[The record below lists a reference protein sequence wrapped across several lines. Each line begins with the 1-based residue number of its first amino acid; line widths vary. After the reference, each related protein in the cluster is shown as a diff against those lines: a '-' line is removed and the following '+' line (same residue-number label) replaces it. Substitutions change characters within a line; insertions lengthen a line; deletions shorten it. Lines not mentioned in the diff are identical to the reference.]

1 MIQRPAIITLKAADI
16 ELNSQSRGT
25 SLSLGASKT
34 VDYFLIKGTV
44 TLTSS
49 LTISFD
55 TRLVSAGTRLI
66 LEYHANVTLNSQ
78 TLTIAGKS
86 IPARQ
91 ANKPMT
97 IVVLFDGTNTVV
109 NLLSSV
115 EDNQETISNTNIV
128 ANSITAAELATGA
141 VAADEIAS
149 SAVST
154 AKLAAVSV
162 TSAKLATDSVTT
174 AKIVNANVTVEKLEN
189 EALESSMFIP
199 VHFDYSSKDTFYF
212 AMPTKCLINTLVAT
226 VSGVAVGATHP
237 ATMTIANVTAGTTL
251 LSTGTLAAAAAAEG
265 SETLVSLSNTTIAKR
280 AVLSFTPDGSQ
291 GTGKLFITIG
301 VRRLAD

>member
-1 MIQRPAIITLKAADI
+1 MIQRPAIITLKSADI
-16 ELNSQSRGT
+16 ELNSDSRGT
-25 SLSLGASKT
+25 SLSLGSSKA
-34 VDYFLIKGTV
+34 VDYFLIKGTT

-55 TRLVSAGTRLI
+55 TRTASEGTRLVF
-66 LEYHANVTLNSQ
+66 EYHANVTLNSQ

-128 ANSITAAELATGA
+128 ADSITAAE
-141 VAADEIAS
+141 IAS
-149 SAVST
+149 GAITSTELASTSVTT
-154 AKLAAVSV
+154 AKITDVNV
-162 TSAKLATDSVTT
+162 TAAKLATNSVTT
-174 AKIVNANVTVEKLEN
+174 AKIVDGSVTVEKLEN
-189 EALESSMFIP
+189 EALESSIFIP
-199 VHFDYSSKDTFYF
+199 VHFDYANKDTFHF
-212 AMPTKCLINTLVAT
+212 AMPTKCEIITLIAT
-226 VSGVAVGATHP
+226 ISGTAIGATHA
-237 ATMTIANVTAGTTL
+237 ATMTITNATAGTTL
-251 LSTGTLAAAAAAEG
+251 LSAGTLAAASAAEG

-280 AVLSFTPDGSQ
+280 AVLTFTPDGSQ

>member
-1 MIQRPAIITLKAADI
+1 MIQRPSIITLKSADI

-25 SLSLGASKT
+25 SLSIGASKT
-34 VDYFLIKGTV
+34 VDYFLIKGTA

-49 LTISFD
+49 LAISFD
-55 TRLVSAGTRLI
+55 TREASEGTRLVF
-66 LEYHANVTLNSQ
+66 EYHANVTLNSQ

-91 ANKPMT
+91 ANNPMT

-128 ANSITAAELATGA
+128 ANSITAAELATGS
-141 VAADEIAS
+141 VAADEIAAA
-149 SAVST
+149 AVTT
-154 AKLAAVSV
+154 AKIADVNV
-162 TSAKLATDSVTT
+162 TVAKLATDSVTT

-189 EALESSMFIP
+189 EALESSIFIP
-199 VHFDYSSKDTFYF
+199 VQFDYAGKDTFHF
-212 AMPTKCLINTLVAT
+212 AMPTKCEIILLVAT
-226 VSGVAVGATHP
+226 VSGTAIGATHP
-237 ATMTIANVTAGTTL
+237 ATMTINNTTAGTTL
-251 LSTGTLAAAAAAEG
+251 LSAGTLAAAAGAEG
-265 SETLVSLSNTTIAKR
+265 LQTAVALSNTTVAKR
-280 AVLSFTPDGSQ
+280 AVLTFTPDGSQ
-291 GTGKLFITIG
+291 GTGKLFITLG

>member
-1 MIQRPAIITLKAADI
+1 MIQRPAVITLKAADI
-16 ELNSQSRGT
+16 ELDSESRGT
-25 SLSLGASKT
+25 SLSVGASKA
-34 VDYFLIKGTV
+34 VDYFLIKGTT

-55 TRLVSAGTRLI
+55 TRTVSEGTRLI
-66 LEYHANVTLNSQ
+66 FEYHASVTLNSQ

-128 ANSITAAELATGA
+128 ANSITSAELATGA
-141 VAADEIAS
+141 VAADELGAG
-149 SAVST
+149 AVTT
-154 AKLAAVSV
+154 AKLAATSV

-174 AKIVNANVTVEKLEN
+174 AKIVNSNVTVEKLEN
-189 EALESSMFIP
+189 EALESSIFIP
-199 VHFDYSSKDTFYF
+199 VHFDYSSKDVFHF
-212 AMPTKCLINTLVAT
+212 AMPTKCEIITLVAT

-237 ATMTIANVTAGTTL
+237 ATMTIANTTAGTAL
-251 LSTGTLAAAAAAEG
+251 LSTGTLAVASGAEG
-265 SETLVSLSNTTIAKR
+265 LQTLVSLSNTTVAKR
-280 AVLSFTPDGSQ
+280 AVLTFTPDGSQ
-291 GTGKLFITIG
+291 GTGKLFITLG
-301 VRRLAD
+301 VRRVAD